1 VSNRIELSGFP
12 ELENLLHDMTISD
25 AKEKKAMRLAI
36 IPIKE
41 GLEQSTPT
49 GKTGKLGVIKTSV
62 KKEGFATVGI
72 LKLGA
77 FWGTFQE
84 YGTSQQR
91 HHVGFFDATIRRTEG
106 AALAILTRELLGV
119 IT

>member
-1 VSNRIELSGFP
+1 MNSIEISGFP

-25 AKEKKAMRLAI
+25 AQEKKAMQLAI

-41 GLEQSTPT
+41 GLEQAAPE
-49 GKTGKLGVIKTSV
+49 GKTGKLEKIKTSV
-62 KKEGFATVGI
+62 KKEEFATVGT

-77 FWGTFQE
+77 FWGMFQE

-91 HHVGFFDATIRRTEG
+91 AHVGFFENTIRQTERS
-106 AALAILTRELLGV
+106 ALAILTREMLR
-119 IT
+119 